1 MGLATYG
8 EERGHP
14 RLRMRHAPFVI
25 GPAERDAWLRH
36 MLGALSE
43 LEAASRI
50 GPEDAQEL
58 RGYLEMAANSLVN
71 SP

>member
-1 MGLATYG
+1 
-8 EERGHP
+8 
-14 RLRMRHAPFVI
+14 MRHAPFVI
-25 GPAERDAWLRH
+25 GPAEHDAWLRH

-50 GPEDAQEL
+50 GPEDGQEL